1 MKRTLTIIASA
12 AALILTSACTRI
24 ETGEVGLR
32 LNASKQIE
40 GDELL
45 EGSFNQTLV
54 GDVLTFPVR
63 DIAMQ
68 ITDQTPLTAEDTKL
82 ADLDFNVIFNIT
94 PSAVSTLW
102 SKKSKSFHLRDKDS
116 GDWYLMYN
124 YMWSVA
130 SNAAVKSVR
139 KQQALKITDNREVV
153 ENDIRDTIQAEL
165 KKEGLETS
173 INVTSVRVTSILPN
187 PAIVKAA
194 TDVVEANQRVAVAT
208 AQVQVARQEA
218 ERMQVLA
225 SNAGQSIAYM
235 QAQSQMEIAKAVREG
250 KVNTII
256 LPMDFKG
263 MVNVTGK

>member
-1 MKRTLTIIASA
+1 MKRTLTTIAA
-12 AALILTSACTRI
+12 ILALTLTTGCMTRI

-40 GDELL
+40 GTELL
-45 EGSFNQTLV
+45 EGSFNQTIV

-63 DIAMQ
+63 DIAMA
-68 ITDQTPLTAEDTKL
+68 IKDQTPLTAEDTKL
-82 ADLDFNVIFNIT
+82 ADLDFNVIFNIS
-94 PSAVSTLW
+94 PAAVSDLW
-102 SKKSKSFHLRDKDS
+102 SKKSKSFHLLDPES

-130 SNAAVKSVR
+130 SNAAVKAVR
-139 KQQALKITDNREVV
+139 KQAALKITDNREAV
-153 ENDIRDTIQAEL
+153 EADIRAIINAEL

-173 INVTSVRVTSILPN
+173 INVTSVRVVSILPN

-208 AQVQVARQEA
+208 AQVEVAKQEA
-218 ERMQVLA
+218 ERMRVLA
-225 SNAGQSIAYM
+225 SNAGQSIDYM
-235 QAQSQMEIAKAVREG
+235 NAQSQMEIAKAVREG

-263 MVNVTGK
+263 MVNVGK